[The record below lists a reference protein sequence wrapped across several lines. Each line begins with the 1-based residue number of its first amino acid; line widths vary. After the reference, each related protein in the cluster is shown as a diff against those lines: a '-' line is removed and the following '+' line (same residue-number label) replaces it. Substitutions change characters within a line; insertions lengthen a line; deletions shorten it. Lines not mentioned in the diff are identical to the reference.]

1 MNQPGQRKQTLAGK
15 QHLSIINLNIM
26 NLFFLHHADKNRK
39 DQPDKHTPVQPHEP
53 PHGTSEGS
61 EFLDDAIRME
71 DLPVTYTEES
81 IAAGSPK
88 NLL

>member
-1 MNQPGQRKQTLAGK
+1 MYSLPKPNV
-15 QHLSIINLNIM
+15 M
-26 NLFFLHHADKNRK
+26 NLFFLHPAAKNGNN
-39 DQPDKHTPVQPHEP
+39 QPDKHTSVQPHEP
-53 PHGTSEGS
+53 PHNTIEGS

-71 DLPVTYTEES
+71 DLPVTYTEQS